1 MGLGPCGLER
11 KAGRGLGLGAC
22 LRPRRLDRT
31 RRRGAGVNASAA
43 RALVPL
49 FEAENC
55 GRRLEQSS
63 DERAKGRRGEGLG
76 GARDRGNRLD
86 PRPWHRSRQV
96 LGGGGSLLRQVQRER
111 DVRERE
117 QGGGPKEKA
126 RWSQPGDGAACGRL
140 EGRAEETAGSC
151 WCCSGE
157 GHRVAMELRRELLL
171 EEGDGEAAASGSEEV
186 RRESRL

>member
-31 RRRGAGVNASAA
+31 RRRGAAVNANAA

-49 FEAENC
+49 FEAGNC

-76 GARDRGNRLD
+76 GASRGV
-86 PRPWHRSRQV
+86 S
-96 LGGGGSLLRQVQRER
+96 E
-111 DVRERE
+111 
-117 QGGGPKEKA
+117 A
-126 RWSQPGDGAACGRL
+126 
-140 EGRAEETAGSC
+140 
-151 WCCSGE
+151 
-157 GHRVAMELRRELLL
+157 
-171 EEGDGEAAASGSEEV
+171 GEAAAGGLDPQRIRSETVGS
-186 RRESRL
+186 RRRRTAAAWDSMGAMAGSTAESWGS